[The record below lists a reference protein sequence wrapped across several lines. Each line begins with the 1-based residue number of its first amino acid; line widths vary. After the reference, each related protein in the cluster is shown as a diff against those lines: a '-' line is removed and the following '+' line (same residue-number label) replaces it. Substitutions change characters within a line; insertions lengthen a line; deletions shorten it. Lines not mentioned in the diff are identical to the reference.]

1 MNHLAIIMDGN
12 RRWAQQKGISPLS
25 AHEFGYK
32 TFKKIV
38 EYAFEKQIAIVTV
51 YAFSTENWN
60 RSSTE
65 IQVLLTLFQNSLLK
79 DVSSLCNNNI
89 QVRFIGNIEKFGG
102 HLVKGMRECMEL
114 TKNNTGGI
122 LQIAVNYGGREEL
135 IHAVRGIIQ
144 DKVSEQ
150 DVTEDLISKYLYTN
164 GIPDPD
170 MIIRTSGEQRLSG
183 FLPWQGVYSELYFL
197 EKYWPDVSEQDI
209 DEILEEFHKRVRRHG
224 T

>member
-12 RRWAQQKGISPLS
+12 RRWAKLKGISPLS

-38 EYAFEKQIAIVTV
+38 EYAFEKGIAIVTV

-60 RSSTE
+60 RSSAE

-89 QVRFIGNIEKFGG
+89 QVRFIGNIEKFGDS
-102 HLVKGMRECMEL
+102 LSKGMRECMEL

-135 IHAVRGIIQ
+135 IYAVRGIIR

-150 DVTEDLISKYLYTN
+150 DITEELISKYLYTK
-164 GIPDPD
+164 GIGDPD

-183 FLPWQGVYSELYFL
+183 FLPWQGVYSELYFV
-197 EKYWPDVSEQDI
+197 EKYWPDFTEQDL
-209 DEILEEFHKRVRRHG
+209 DKALEEFDARTRRHG
-224 T
+224 A